1 MGNSLSVSYPVSSP
15 DAPTKIDAAKWT
27 LADKILYG
35 GLGYGAFTLP
45 SNFLIIIITT
55 LFPPLGQLINI
66 MVSTITENP
75 PFFTWD
81 TLKVIFTPINLTKLI
96 YSFLLTTLF
105 YIPGLVYVLDN
116 IVEGDNYA
124 SSSL

>member
-1 MGNSLSVSYPVSSP
+1 MESLFSVNLSSP
-15 DAPTKIDAAKWT
+15 DTATNIDANQWT

-35 GLGYGAFTLP
+35 GLGYGSFSLP
-45 SNFLIIIITT
+45 SNFLVIIVTT

-66 MVSTITENP
+66 MASTITPNP
-75 PFFTWD
+75 PFFTWE
-81 TLKVIFTPINLTKLI
+81 TLKVIFAPKNLTKLI
-96 YSFLLTTLF
+96 YSFLLTTMF

-124 SSSL
+124 NSSV